1 MMPTDSRADDARQ
14 PRKRGAPK
22 GNRNAWKHGGRSAA
36 AKAERESARAELV
49 SRLPDAGV
57 LRPSLEFASA
67 IHAQIALEVRSA
79 QNLLNKT
86 DNSLAR
92 SDEGEGGPHFSPNK
106 TNNSIAQEGTRKR
119 GAPKG
124 NRNALKHGMKSA
136 ERHAFNAALRQF
148 IRQVEA
154 TCTLALALGTRG
166 QCRAENP
173 SNMVSPR

>member
-1 MMPTDSRADDARQ
+1 MTLTDSKSDDARQ

-22 GNRNAWKHGGRSAA
+22 GNRNAWKHGSRSAA
-36 AKAERESARAELV
+36 AKAARESARAELV
-49 SRLPDAGV
+49 SRLPDVGI

-79 QNLLNKT
+79 HNLPNKAN
-86 DNSLAR
+86 NSLAR
-92 SDEGEGGPHFSPNK
+92 PDEGEGTHFSPNK
-106 TNNSIAQEGTRKR
+106 TNNSMAQEGTHKR

-136 ERHAFNAALRQF
+136 ERRAFNAALRQF

-154 TCTLALALGTRG
+154 TCALALALGTRASVAPKTP
-166 QCRAENP
+166 QP
-173 SNMVSPR
+173 W